1 MNDVPLIQSPD
12 TNSINTSII
21 AIKKQ
26 LRTINEALGLI
37 DIPDAPDLSPYVK
50 KSDVVDTVESG
61 NMNPVT
67 SNAVDNYKTDTVAS
81 GNNLPVT
88 SSAVANALKGTVY
101 ATGTG
106 AVSKTSGNIRTL
118 SNLPKGV
125 YVVHY
130 GFGYVEANN
139 NYLMFTTTD
148 PQGFCYTSLCLE
160 SRVGWVGELTSIAK
174 LPNGGDVSLSMY
186 SSGSYSEQGNGTGLV
201 AVKICDL

>member
-67 SNAVDNYKTDTVAS
+67 SNAVANSNAMPVDEVTVDNMHS
-81 GNNLPVT
+81 VT
-88 SSAVANALKGTVY
+88 SNAVYNSINDYFIRTIHRVWGQLQDYGTEDISLPMGNTYLYVNTHVYNIEVILFSFYSNEIGQFSRLLGNTTTISAIGNGKIRLKADSICRGNIFKL
-101 ATGTG
+101 GN
-106 AVSKTSGNIRTL
+106 TSGT
-118 SNLPKGV
+118 
-125 YVVHY
+125 
-130 GFGYVEANN
+130 
-139 NYLMFTTTD
+139 
-148 PQGFCYTSLCLE
+148 
-160 SRVGWVGELTSIAK
+160 
-174 LPNGGDVSLSMY
+174 
-186 SSGSYSEQGNGTGLV
+186 
-201 AVKICDL
+201 